1 MTAMK
6 ENLKKLSQIF
16 SDTVKFIVPDYQRG
30 YSWGQHQ
37 LDDLWEDL
45 ENITDTR
52 THYTGMFTFSKSE
65 SIEDA
70 LDVVD
75 GQQRMTTLI
84 ILINELLNRIE
95 GGIEGGMAVEEY
107 KKKYLYSQRYGALR
121 LDYRFQYS
129 VDNPSDVFFKTKILC
144 KEDSD
149 ALHQPENTL
158 YTKNLKTAKNYFAEK
173 IQNFDQTA
181 LKNLFKKVTEN
192 LLFNEYLIE
201 NLDDVYVTFE
211 TMNNRG
217 KQLSTLE
224 LLKNRLIYLTTLI
237 AHKNPDNQVN
247 QQNVR
252 DLRQNINNAWKTIYE
267 YLGKSTKRVLNDD
280 IFLRDHWIMYFRYD
294 RTKSE
299 VFKKDLLSSTFT
311 AKRVLKNELSV
322 EELNKY
328 VINLQKS
335 IVVWYNINCPDECIL
350 VDSSKKWLTRLNR
363 VGLGSF
369 KPLLM
374 AAYLKKQEIEVL
386 PLVEACEK
394 FRFLIMHV
402 SERRSNTADTYF
414 YSLAHTYF
422 VSTAD
427 KDLAADVNLQT
438 KHWLKIDSFISNS
451 IERYQKYNG
460 FCSWKGLRYF
470 LYEYEEHLQ
479 GHEEVK
485 AHWDIFEQ
493 NQTNR
498 ITIEHIYPQTP
509 TAEYWT
515 TRFATVE
522 NKNLINSLGN
532 LLLLSRSKNSSLQN
546 DPFTKKKI
554 TRRDLQGNITYYGY
568 DTGSHSEITV
578 SQKNDWTPEEIITRG
593 KEMLSFLKTHWHLEH
608 AFTDDEIEKLL
619 NISNNVE
626 TIGTPDDESNF
637 DIDETE
643 NEENT

>member
-1 MTAMK
+1 MTTMK
-6 ENLKKLSQIF
+6 ENLKRLSQIF

-45 ENITDTR
+45 ENITDAR

-65 SIEDA
+65 SVEGA

-75 GQQRMTTLI
+75 GQQRMTTLV

-95 GGIEGGMAVEEY
+95 GGIEGGMAVDDY
-107 KKKYLYSQRYGALR
+107 KKKYLYNQRYGALQ

-129 VDNPSDVFFKTKILC
+129 VDNPSDVYFKTKILSQ
-144 KEDSD
+144 EDTN

-201 NLDDVYVTFE
+201 NIDDVYVTFE

-237 AHKNPDNQVN
+237 AHKNPDEVTQK
-247 QQNVR
+247 NVQGLRR
-252 DLRQNINNAWKTIYE
+252 DVNNAWKTIYE

-280 IFLRDHWIMYFRYD
+280 NFLRDHWIMYFRYD
-294 RTKSE
+294 RASSE

-322 EELNKY
+322 EDINKY

-335 IVVWYNINCPDECIL
+335 IVVWYNINCPNESIL
-350 VDSSKKWLTRLNR
+350 DDSSKKWLTRLNC
-363 VGLGSF
+363 VGLGCF

-374 AAYLKKQEIEVL
+374 AAYLKKQEIDVL
-386 PLVEACEK
+386 PLVKACEK
-394 FRFLIMHV
+394 FRFLIMLV
-402 SERRSNTADTYF
+402 SERRSNTDDTRF
-414 YSLAHTYF
+414 YSWAHTYF
-422 VSTAD
+422 ESKED
-427 KDLAADVNLQT
+427 EDLAAKVNSRT
-438 KHWLKIDSFISNS
+438 TYWLKIDSFISNS
-451 IERYQKYNG
+451 IERYQKHEG
-460 FCSWKGLRYF
+460 FYGWKGIRYF
-470 LYEYEEHLQ
+470 LYEYEEYLQ

-485 AHWDIFEQ
+485 AHWDVFEQ
-493 NQTNR
+493 NQANR

-515 TRFATVE
+515 TRFVTVE

-546 DPFTKKKI
+546 DPFTTKKV
-554 TRRDLQGNITYYGY
+554 TQRNEQGDITYYGY
-568 DTGSHSEITV
+568 DTGSHSEIEV

-593 KEMLSFLKTHWHLEH
+593 KKMLSFLKTHWHLEH
-608 AFTDDEIEKLL
+608 NFTNEEIEKLL

-626 TIGTPDDESNF
+626 TIGTSDDESNF

-643 NEENT
+643 NEEDT